1 MDEHTEKTQTERLR
15 EFETLCRQKGLKV
28 TPQRMAVFKVLLKT
42 KTHPTAE
49 EVYHQVR
56 KEMPSISLD
65 TVNRTLNTL
74 LHIGAAFLVEG
85 TGQPK
90 RYDGGLEDHQHFRCL
105 QCGAVIDFD
114 YEPYKNIEVPDYLQE
129 QFTVLRKSVYFE
141 GICKRCSEQEEP
153 LKEGR
158 SSLCQ

>member
-1 MDEHTEKTQTERLR
+1 MIENAEPKLDEQLKK
-15 EFETLCRQKGLKV
+15 FESLCREKGLKV
-28 TPQRMAVFKVLLKT
+28 TPQRMAVFRVLLGT

-49 EVYHQVR
+49 EVWREVR
-56 KEMPSISLD
+56 KEIPSISLD

-74 LHIGAAFLVEG
+74 LQMGAAFLVEG

-105 QCGAVIDFD
+105 QCGAVIDFQ
-114 YEPYKNIEVPDYLQE
+114 YEPFANIEVPADLKD
-129 QFTVLRKSVYFE
+129 FTILRKSVYFE
-141 GICKRCSEQEEP
+141 GICKRCSEQKEM

-158 SSLCQ
+158 SSVCQ